1 MRVFSISKVLLSLT
15 GTPWLIL
22 LSTSIPLYLNNQAD
36 LNYQVLVLAPYAY
49 LTLIIAVFASLFFL
63 IATKLEKSRPLRR
76 LLWGYYFLGFFFS
89 AMVALHHLDA
99 YLATKLI
106 LMGLAMV
113 AIGYLCIT
121 LEKKIALSK
130 AADFWALV
138 SAAIILADVSTIYVM
153 EKDNP
158 LLFTGYNHSGAGTAL
173 ENTAPVKTEYEKGP
187 NIYHFVLDEYQSDMF
202 SLTLNGKTTKS
213 FAGFTFFPEATT
225 LSGRTDMSIP
235 SVLTGKAYDFGTRQ
249 FDYQKSAFNDSN
261 SFVYWLKQKGYETYA
276 YIHPM
281 WGFKLGLFDRV
292 KVHGITKKIN
302 QDVLNRTL
310 LQVWAYSNLPIQLA
324 SLIVD
329 QVDIEQL
336 KNQNMLPPT
345 APLMSYQ
352 TAQLMLDY
360 EESLSEVNRY
370 TFAHLIL
377 PHFPYV
383 LNDDCSYDPE
393 RVTATPVSQSKCATK
408 LMVDFINELKG
419 LGRFDDSL
427 IIIQSDHG
435 ARFKV
440 NGDRLVSVEGEGT
453 FSIPWSTAR
462 SRSLLLIKLPGVSDD
477 VELRTSNFE
486 ASLLDIAPTINQA
499 LGLNMSDDF
508 SGLDLFS
515 QSDNEQQRVR
525 YYHFYEKKG
534 KGGWTDEMTR
544 YRISNSKLSL
554 EGTVSLTNNEPGL

>member
-1 MRVFSISKVLLSLT
+1 MKVFSISKVLLSLT

-36 LNYQVLVLAPYAY
+36 FDYQVMVLAPYAY
-49 LTLIIAVFASLFFL
+49 LTLIIVVLASLLFL
-63 IATKLEKSRPLRR
+63 IATKLEKAQSLGR

-106 LMGLAMV
+106 LTGLAILV
-113 AIGYLCIT
+113 IGYLCIT
-121 LEKKIALSK
+121 LEKKIALPK

-138 SAAIILADVSTIYVM
+138 SAAMILADVSTMYMGEMDKPI
-153 EKDNP
+153 
-158 LLFTGYNHSGAGTAL
+158 LFTGYLHSGAGTAL
-173 ENTAPVKTEYEKGP
+173 ENTAPVKTKYEKEP
-187 NIYHFVLDEYQSDMF
+187 NIYHFVFDEYQSDMF
-202 SLTLNGKTTKS
+202 SLSLNEKTTNS
-213 FAGFTFFPEATT
+213 LAGFTFFPEATT

-235 SVLTGKAYDFGTRQ
+235 SILTGKAYDFGTRQ

-292 KVHGITKKIN
+292 TVHGITKKIDHN
-302 QDVLNRTL
+302 VLNKTFL
-310 LQVWAYSNLPIQLA
+310 KVWTYSNLPIQLA
-324 SLIVD
+324 SLLVD

-345 APLMSYQ
+345 APFKSYK
-352 TAQLMLDY
+352 TAQLMLDH
-360 EESLSEVNRY
+360 EESFSEANRY

-383 LNDDCSYDPE
+383 LNEDCSYDPE
-393 RVTATPVSQSKCATK
+393 RVTATPVSQSKCANK
-408 LMVDFINELKG
+408 LMIDFINELKD

-435 ARFKV
+435 ARFKL
-440 NGDRLVSVEGEGT
+440 NSDRLVSVDEGPL
-453 FSIPWSTAR
+453 SIPWNTAR
-462 SRSLLLIKLPGVSDD
+462 SRSLLLIKLPGVSDN
-477 VELRTSNFE
+477 VALRTSSFE
-486 ASLLDIAPTINQA
+486 ASLLDIAPTINKV
-499 LGLNMSDDF
+499 LGLNMDDNF
-508 SGLDLFS
+508 SGVDLFS
-515 QSDNEQQRVR
+515 QSDNEQKRVR

-534 KGGWTDEMTR
+534 RGGWTDEMTR
-544 YRISNSKLSL
+544 YRISNSNLTL
-554 EGTVSLTNNEPGL
+554 EGTVILTNNEPGL